1 MENISRIKEKCVGCK
16 SCEQSCPKHCI
27 SMVENKEG
35 FWYPSVDEKSCIE
48 CKVCLKKCPVENTEF
63 HRNEPHKV
71 WAWRNK
77 NDVDIMRS
85 ASGGAADSAART
97 VLQMGGVV
105 YGAAYDEQLAVSHIE
120 VTDEAEREKLQSS
133 KYVQSDPKDS
143 YTKVK
148 QRLSEGK
155 TVLFTGTPCQIAGVA
170 RFLEI
175 KHADTTSLYTCDNI
189 CHGVP
194 SPGVWKDYLE
204 ILKSKYMDT
213 DAQITSIN
221 MRSKRV
227 SWKKQVMDISVSKGN
242 LLPVLEEFS
251 FNKIFLSLFPVR
263 PSCFHCHYTSYKRP
277 ADFTLGDFWN
287 VDSAGIK
294 FDVTGGVNEVL
305 VNTEKGRKLFVL
317 IRENAVYQP
326 VSKASGWQPHL
337 EYSTK
342 APGNQEAFWT
352 EYSAAADLKTKEALL
367 RKYMKGSTLT
377 RIIRKVNPILQ
388 KTGLYSIAGKMYK
401 KVFVKK

>member
-85 ASGGAADSAART
+85 ASGGAADSAAKT
-97 VLQMGGVV
+97 ILQMGGVV

-155 TVLFTGTPCQIAGVA
+155 TVLFTGTPCQIAGLYA
-170 RFLEI
+170 FLGGNPEN
-175 KHADTTSLYTCDNI
+175 LYTVDLI

-194 SPGVWKDYLE
+194 SPKFFKK
-204 ILKSKYMDT
+204 ILT
-213 DAQITSIN
+213 T
-221 MRSKRV
+221 V
-227 SWKKQVMDISVSKGN
+227 
-242 LLPVLEEFS
+242 
-251 FNKIFLSLFPVR
+251 
-263 PSCFHCHYTSYKRP
+263 
-277 ADFTLGDFWN
+277 
-287 VDSAGIK
+287 
-294 FDVTGGVNEVL
+294 
-305 VNTEKGRKLFVL
+305 
-317 IRENAVYQP
+317 
-326 VSKASGWQPHL
+326 
-337 EYSTK
+337 
-342 APGNQEAFWT
+342 
-352 EYSAAADLKTKEALL
+352 
-367 RKYMKGSTLT
+367 
-377 RIIRKVNPILQ
+377 
-388 KTGLYSIAGKMYK
+388 
-401 KVFVKK
+401 

>member
-85 ASGGAADSAART
+85 ASGGAADSAAKT

-143 YTKVK
+143 YSKVK
-148 QRLSEGK
+148 QHLAEGRI
-155 TVLFTGTPCQIAGVA
+155 VLFTGTPCQIAGLYA
-170 RFLEI
+170 FLDGDQEN
-175 KHADTTSLYTCDNI
+175 LYTVDLI

-194 SPGVWKDYLE
+194 SPKFFKKYLE
-204 ILKSKYMDT
+204 YQNKQTAGRVIYF
-213 DAQITSIN
+213 N
-221 MRSKRV
+221 FRSKDKRG
-227 SWKKQVMDISVSKGN
+227 WGTQY
-242 LLPVLEEFS
+242 LLKAKTKTKT
-251 FNKIFLSLFPVR
+251 KIKTKALSLDRYGKHFMDGGCYR
-263 PSCFHCHYTSYKRP
+263 ESCYQCAYAEMNRV
-277 ADFTLGDFWN
+277 ADLTVGDFW
-287 VDSAGIK
+287 GIAKSHPK
-294 FDVTGGVNEVL
+294 FNSPKGVSCVF
-305 VNTEKGRKLFVL
+305 VNTEKGQKLFETRTPL
-317 IRENAVYQP
+317 AEIE
-326 VSKASGWQPHL
+326 KTTL
-337 EYSTK
+337 EE
-342 APGNQEAFWT
+342 AMARQGNLVKPSFRP
-352 EYSAAADLKTKEALL
+352 EYRNSFYKDIDEKWFIERLHVGLQIKERIKIFIPKRIVDFLKRL
-367 RKYMKGSTLT
+367 
-377 RIIRKVNPILQ
+377 
-388 KTGLYSIAGKMYK
+388 
-401 KVFVKK
+401 

>member
-85 ASGGAADSAART
+85 ASGGAADSAAKT
-97 VLQMGGVV
+97 ILQMGGVV

-143 YTKVK
+143 YTKVN

-155 TVLFTGTPCQIAGVA
+155 TVLFTGTPCQIAGLYA
-170 RFLEI
+170 FLGGNPEN
-175 KHADTTSLYTCDNI
+175 LYTVDLI

-194 SPGVWKDYLE
+194 SPKFFKKYLE
-204 ILKSKYMDT
+204 YQNKQTAGRVIYF
-213 DAQITSIN
+213 N
-221 MRSKRV
+221 FRSKD
-227 SWKKQVMDISVSKGN
+227 KKETGDYMEEATIVTEKISEEASGFLEQAVHNIYSEYPHEIQVLLFSTASIIFGVGAYKEYGLISKKN
-242 LLPVLEEFS
+242 IMEEF
-251 FNKIFLSLFPVR
+251 
-263 PSCFHCHYTSYKRP
+263 
-277 ADFTLGDFWN
+277 
-287 VDSAGIK
+287 
-294 FDVTGGVNEVL
+294 
-305 VNTEKGRKLFVL
+305 
-317 IRENAVYQP
+317 
-326 VSKASGWQPHL
+326 
-337 EYSTK
+337 
-342 APGNQEAFWT
+342 
-352 EYSAAADLKTKEALL
+352 
-367 RKYMKGSTLT
+367 
-377 RIIRKVNPILQ
+377 
-388 KTGLYSIAGKMYK
+388 
-401 KVFVKK
+401 

>member
-1 MENISRIKEKCVGCK
+1 
-16 SCEQSCPKHCI
+16 
-27 SMVENKEG
+27 MVENKEG

-85 ASGGAADSAART
+85 ASGGAADSAAKT
-97 VLQMGGVV
+97 ILQMGGVV

-143 YTKVK
+143 YTKVN

-326 VSKASGWQPHL
+326 VSKA
-337 EYSTK
+337 
-342 APGNQEAFWT
+342 
-352 EYSAAADLKTKEALL
+352 
-367 RKYMKGSTLT
+367 
-377 RIIRKVNPILQ
+377 
-388 KTGLYSIAGKMYK
+388 AGQMYK
-401 KVFVKK
+401 LCFY

>member
-85 ASGGAADSAART
+85 ASGGAADSAAKT
-97 VLQMGGVV
+97 ILQMGGVV

-155 TVLFTGTPCQIAGVA
+155 TVLFTGTPCQIAGLYAFLVA
-170 RFLEI
+170 I
-175 KHADTTSLYTCDNI
+175 
-189 CHGVP
+189 
-194 SPGVWKDYLE
+194 
-204 ILKSKYMDT
+204 
-213 DAQITSIN
+213 Q
-221 MRSKRV
+221 
-227 SWKKQVMDISVSKGN
+227 
-242 LLPVLEEFS
+242 
-251 FNKIFLSLFPVR
+251 KI
-263 PSCFHCHYTSYKRP
+263 Y
-277 ADFTLGDFWN
+277 
-287 VDSAGIK
+287 I
-294 FDVTGGVNEVL
+294 
-305 VNTEKGRKLFVL
+305 
-317 IRENAVYQP
+317 Q
-326 VSKASGWQPHL
+326 
-337 EYSTK
+337 
-342 APGNQEAFWT
+342 
-352 EYSAAADLKTKEALL
+352 
-367 RKYMKGSTLT
+367 LT
-377 RIIRKVNPILQ
+377 
-388 KTGLYSIAGKMYK
+388 
-401 KVFVKK
+401 